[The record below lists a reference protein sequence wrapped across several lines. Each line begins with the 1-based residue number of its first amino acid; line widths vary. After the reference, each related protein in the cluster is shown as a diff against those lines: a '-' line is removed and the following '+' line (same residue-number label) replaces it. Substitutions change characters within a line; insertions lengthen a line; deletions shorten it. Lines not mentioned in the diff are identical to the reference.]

1 MATKKKKLTK
11 IVCKDCKKI
20 SYFTRKTKAVEE
32 KLEMSKFCKECRK
45 HATFKEVKK

>member
-11 IVCKDCKKI
+11 IVCTVCKKA

-32 KLEMSKFCKECRK
+32 KLEMQKFCKYCRK
-45 HATFKEVKK
+45 RTSFKEVKR